1 MKRMT
6 EKLAIDGGTPV
17 RTKPLPWELPGAHW
31 MGKEEERLVARV
43 ARAQSPFRF
52 YGLDPQ
58 HMADKLEAEFRKRF
72 GRRHA
77 LGVSSA
83 TAGLH
88 IALAALGL
96 GPGDEVLLPGYFW
109 VSCVS
114 AIVRLGAIPR
124 LVDVDDTLC
133 MDPEDLKRKIT
144 PHSKAVLLVHMSGAP
159 GHVDKVAA
167 IARKHKLPLVEDCAQ
182 SIGGSLHGRQTG
194 TFGNIAVFSFQ
205 LNKNISS
212 GEGGMIVC
220 DDEHLFKRCFS
231 LHDLGYARN
240 AAGRLDLADA
250 RYRLWGVGARMGEL
264 PAAMALAQ
272 FSKLDRIT
280 GAMRRA
286 KWAIRKKLSD
296 IRGLEFRN
304 ILDPKGDTGPFLIT
318 LYPTPEI
325 AEKFTNALRAEG
337 IRGPEGSFACL
348 RMTEWGL
355 HWYFNNSSLVDKASI
370 GASGWPWTDPANRF
384 AKAYR
389 YDRGTLPACDDL
401 AGRGALLTIA
411 SCLTPKDIDD
421 IVRAFRK
428 VAAAYMPCA
437 GSATSVRR
445 PNGGCSDR

>member
-159 GHVDKVAA
+159 GHVDKIAA

-220 DDEHLFKRCFS
+220 DDEHLYKRCFS

-240 AAGRLDLADA
+240 AAGRLDVADA

-272 FSKLDRIT
+272 FAKLDRIT
-280 GAMRRA
+280 GAMRKA
-286 KWAIRKKLSD
+286 KWAIRKKLTG

-318 LYPTPEI
+318 FDPTPEI
-325 AEKFTNALRAEG
+325 ADQFTEALRAEG

-348 RMTEWGL
+348 KMTEWGL
-355 HWYFNNSSLVDKASI
+355 HWYFNNTGLAAKTSI
-370 GASGWPWTDPANRF
+370 SPSGWPWTDPANRF

-389 YDRGTLPACDDL
+389 FGPGALPTCDDL
-401 AGRGALLTIA
+401 AARGALLTIA
-411 SCLTPKDIDD
+411 SCLTSKDIDD
-421 IVRAFRK
+421 IVRAFHK
-428 VAAAYMPCA
+428 VAAAYLPQ
-437 GSATSVRR
+437 
-445 PNGGCSDR
+445 